1 MKKQLAFLK
10 YQEFALQELDL
21 VDVED
26 AEMLKLVTLLLRGE
40 VDYQFLQNATG
51 IKFLKQKKI
60 IEKD

>member
-40 VDYQFLQNATG
+40 VDYQFL
-51 IKFLKQKKI
+51 
-60 IEKD
+60 